1 MITPLRQKMIEGM
14 QLRGL
19 SERTQQAYV
28 GAMQQLAI
36 HYGKSPDLITE
47 EELRQY
53 FLYLKNEKQYS
64 RSTST
69 VALCAVKFFYEQTL
83 GREMPALTLVRPPRE
98 RKLPVILSQEEVQRV
113 LNCVRH
119 LHYRVCLSTIYGC
132 GLRLQEGVQL
142 QVTDIDSARMMLH
155 IRGGKG
161 NKDRYVPLPQ
171 RTLSL
176 LRQYWVTHR
185 HPAWLFP
192 VRKRDGV
199 IPTATKPM
207 SCRSIQ
213 RAFTA
218 ALQDSGLQKKAT
230 IHTLR
235 HSWSTHLLED
245 GVSLRLLQN
254 YLGHNSLATTALYT
268 HLTAHTEAKATESIN
283 RLVEKL
289 T

>member
-1 MITPLRQKMIEGM
+1 MMTPLRQKMIEGM

-28 GAMQQLAI
+28 GAMQQLALY
-36 HYGKSPDLITE
+36 YGKSPDLITE

-64 RSTST
+64 RSTTT

-98 RKLPVILSQEEVQRV
+98 RKLPVILSREEVQRV
-113 LNCVRH
+113 LKCVWH

-142 QVTDIDSARMMLH
+142 QVADIDSARMMLH

-161 NKDRYVPLPQ
+161 NKDRYIPLPH

-176 LRQYWVTHR
+176 LRQYWITHR
-185 HPAWLFP
+185 HPVWLFP
-192 VRKRDGV
+192 LRKRDGV
-199 IPTATKPM
+199 ISTARKPM
-207 SCRSIQ
+207 NGRSLQ

-218 ALQDSGLQKKAT
+218 ALKESGLQKHAT

-245 GVSLRLLQN
+245 GVSLRLLQS
-254 YLGHNSLATTALYT
+254 YPGHNSLATTALYT
-268 HLTAHTEAKATESIN
+268 HLTANTEAKATESIN
-283 RLVEKL
+283 RLVEQL

>member
-1 MITPLRQKMIEGM
+1 
-14 QLRGL
+14 
-19 SERTQQAYV
+19 
-28 GAMQQLAI
+28 
-36 HYGKSPDLITE
+36 
-47 EELRQY
+47 
-53 FLYLKNEKQYS
+53 
-64 RSTST
+64 
-69 VALCAVKFFYEQTL
+69 
-83 GREMPALTLVRPPRE
+83 
-98 RKLPVILSQEEVQRV
+98 
-113 LNCVRH
+113 
-119 LHYRVCLSTIYGC
+119 
-132 GLRLQEGVQL
+132 
-142 QVTDIDSARMMLH
+142 
-155 IRGGKG
+155 
-161 NKDRYVPLPQ
+161 
-171 RTLSL
+171 
-176 LRQYWVTHR
+176 
-185 HPAWLFP
+185 
-192 VRKRDGV
+192 
-199 IPTATKPM
+199 M